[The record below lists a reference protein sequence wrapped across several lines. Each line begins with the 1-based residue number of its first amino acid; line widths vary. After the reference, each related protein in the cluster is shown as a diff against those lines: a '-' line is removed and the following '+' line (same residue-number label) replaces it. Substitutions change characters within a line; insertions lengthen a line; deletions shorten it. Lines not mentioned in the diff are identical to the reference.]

1 MLKHTLASSE
11 AAALSHKQGSKN
23 TERNTKNQ
31 PDISAAGGTQF
42 KVLSTSAQ
50 VNPSDHQ
57 PAAQSSFTRKEL
69 VGFHMERIKVDDQ
82 GITRSQG
89 SIRNQRSNAKNFLD
103 FAERQIAG
111 RNKYSGDDAPDEN
124 DTSGISCLSLIF
136 GEGFNKRLGDYAVN
150 LETQQRHETT
160 INDRISTA
168 WALKESYQLLVKTRT
183 DPESFGKHLDR
194 LIENP
199 GMSFRRLAQRSGVA
213 PITLRRWSGEN
224 TIPHP
229 GSLGK
234 IHALEA
240 VLKVQRGVLSSK
252 FPDSYWIIEG
262 TVPSFDNPW
271 NEHISLVSQS
281 VYRSRELTPR
291 VKEVWDDL
299 VISYT
304 DPKWT
309 DRTGLKKNS
318 MWRIRWN
325 TQKCPAEIKHRG
337 QVLGYQGFLALKTD
351 NPDPWLRGLGINK
364 ESFTFGM
371 MGIYVY
377 VEAYLKFLKERT
389 LKKLHSRNG
398 QSFIKFGITL
408 LRPETGYIWQHP
420 NLGENLP
427 EPVSA
432 EKWHEWCEGN
442 REQMRELE
450 KSIFGTGKKGQDSK
464 KKNVPKLSA
473 RSRDPFANIRD
484 YIETRDRPITV
495 LWELSAKMDEL
506 EPVVRHQGS
515 EKRALH
521 YRDKFLIDLMASNP
535 LRCENHAMMTYIPA
549 DWVKFAQ
556 ACEEYERT
564 DGKCFIYVENDPASN
579 LYQKPDGTWHLRFNP
594 EDFKNEEGA
603 AGGENMDAP
612 YDVPLPED
620 IWPVVR
626 EYIFRQRLVLLKLM
640 KSSINKFREK
650 QNLSP
655 LSEQQQK
662 RIDRCQF
669 VYRPSPMAFRTLED
683 DAKLEFTGT
692 EQVAAVSISKWMRR
706 RTKRLLGRT
715 IGAQACRHIVASDLA
730 KAYPDG
736 IYRASIRLHITMETA
751 AKHYAWVT
759 MSDKV
764 KPLNDEY
771 MILKRQWQAG
781 QA

>member
-11 AAALSHKQGSKN
+11 AAALSHKQGSKH
-23 TERNTKNQ
+23 TDRNTKNQ
-31 PDISAAGGTQF
+31 PDISAAGGTQL

-50 VNPSDHQ
+50 VNASEDK
-57 PAAQSSFTRKEL
+57 PATQSPFTRNEL
-69 VGFHMERIKVDDQ
+69 VTFHMERIKMDDQ
-82 GITRSQG
+82 GIARSQG

-103 FAERQIAG
+103 FGERQIAG
-111 RNKYSGDDAPDEN
+111 RNKYSGSDALEEN
-124 DTSGISCLSLIF
+124 ATSGISCLPLIF

-168 WALKESYQLLVKTRT
+168 WALKESYQLLLKIRT
-183 DPESFGKHLDR
+183 DPESFGKLLER
-194 LIENP
+194 LIENS
-199 GMSFRRLAQRSGVA
+199 GMSIRRVAQRSDVNHN
-213 PITLRRWSGEN
+213 TVSKWSGEN
-224 TIPHP
+224 AIPQP
-229 GSLGK
+229 SSLGK

-240 VLKVQRGVLSSK
+240 VLKVPRGALSSK
-252 FPDSYWIIEG
+252 FPDSYWIIKG
-262 TVPSFDNPW
+262 TGTSFDNLW
-271 NEHISLVSQS
+271 NEHNSLVSRS
-281 VYRSRELTPR
+281 IYRSREFRPS
-291 VKEVWDDL
+291 VKEEWDDL

-325 TQKCPAEIKHRG
+325 TQECPTEIKNRE

-351 NPDPWLRGLGINK
+351 NPDPWLRGLGINE
-364 ESFTFGM
+364 ESFTLGM
-371 MGIYVY
+371 LGIYEY

-420 NLGENLP
+420 YFGEKLP
-427 EPVSA
+427 NPVSA
-432 EKWHEWCEGN
+432 EEWHEWCVGN
-442 REQMRELE
+442 RERMDELE

-506 EPVVRHQGS
+506 EPLARHQGS
-515 EKRALH
+515 GNLATH
-521 YRDKFLIDLMASNP
+521 YRDKFLIDLMPSNP
-535 LRCENHAMMTYIPA
+535 LRCENHAMMTYLPA

-564 DGKCFIYVENDPASN
+564 DGECFIYVENDPASN
-579 LYQKPDGTWHLRFNP
+579 LYQKPDGTWHLRYNP

-603 AGGENMDAP
+603 AGGENLEAP

-620 IWPVVR
+620 ISPVVR

-650 QNLSP
+650 QKLSP

-669 VYRPSPMAFRTLED
+669 VYRSSPIALKKLNN
-683 DAKLEFTGT
+683 DAKLKFTGT
-692 EQVAAVSISKWMRR
+692 EQVTAVSISKMMRR

-715 IGAQACRHIVASDLA
+715 LGAHACRHIVASDLA

-736 IYRASIRLHITMETA
+736 IYRASIRLHILMTTA

>member
-11 AAALSHKQGSKN
+11 AAALSHKQVINN

-42 KVLSTSAQ
+42 KVLSTSVQ
-50 VNPSDHQ
+50 VNPSDHK
-57 PAAQSSFTRKEL
+57 PAAQSPFTRKEL
-69 VGFHMERIKVDDQ
+69 VEFHLERIKVDDQ
-82 GITRSQG
+82 GIARSQG

-103 FAERQIAG
+103 FSERQIAG

-124 DTSGISCLSLIF
+124 DTSGISCLPLIF

-168 WALKESYQLLVKTRT
+168 WALKDSYQLLIKIRT
-183 DPESFGKHLDR
+183 DPESFGKLLER
-194 LIENP
+194 LIENS
-199 GMSFRRLAQRSGVA
+199 GMSVVRVAQRSDV
-213 PITLRRWSGEN
+213 PRTTLRRWSREN
-224 TIPHP
+224 AIPQP
-229 GSLGK
+229 TSLGR
-234 IHALEA
+234 IQALES
-240 VLKVQRGVLSSK
+240 VLKVPRGALSGK
-252 FPDSYWIIEG
+252 FPDSYWIIKG
-262 TVPSFDNPW
+262 TAPSFDNAW
-271 NEHISLVSQS
+271 NEHMSLVTRS

-291 VKEVWDDL
+291 VKEEWDDL

-304 DPKWT
+304 DPEWT
-309 DRTGLKKNS
+309 KRTGLKKNS

-337 QVLGYQGFLALKTD
+337 HVLGYLGFLALKTD
-351 NPDPWLRGLGINK
+351 NPDPWLRGLGINE
-364 ESFTFGM
+364 ESFTLGM
-371 MGIYVY
+371 MGIYQY
-377 VEAYLKFLKERT
+377 VKAHLEFLKKRT
-389 LKKLHSRNG
+389 LKNLHSRNG
-398 QSFIKFGITL
+398 QAFIEFSITL

-420 NLGENLP
+420 YFGEKLP

-450 KSIFGTGKKGQDSK
+450 QSIFGTAKKGQDSK

-473 RSRDPFANIRD
+473 LSRDPFTSIRD

-506 EPVVRHQGS
+506 EPVIRHQGS

-521 YRDKFLIDLMASNP
+521 YRDKFLIDLMPSNP

-549 DWVKFAQ
+549 NWVKFAQ

-564 DGKCFIYVENDPASN
+564 DGKCFIYVGNDPASN

-603 AGGENMDAP
+603 ASGENLDAP

-640 KSSINKFREK
+640 KSSINNFREK

-655 LSEQQQK
+655 LTEQQQK

-669 VYRPSPMAFRTLED
+669 VFRPSSMTFRQLKYD
-683 DAKLEFTGT
+683 DKLKFTGT
-692 EQVAAVSISKWMRR
+692 EQVAAVNISRMIRK

-715 IGAQACRHIVASDLA
+715 FGAHACRHIVASDLA